1 MRYAD
6 DMPVTTSRR
15 APTEAEPA
23 EQAPDVAPLV
33 QRAAAGDEDAW
44 RELAGRYG
52 RRLYALARSRLR
64 SHELAEDIAQS
75 VFTTLAEKLR
85 AGDYTEEGRFEP
97 WLFRIAMNRIRDE
110 IRKQQTADGAAG
122 VLEAEARRGATVN
135 TPEPDDLRRL
145 RAAVATLDPA
155 EQDVIALR
163 HQAELPFA
171 AIADL
176 ADEPLGTLLARHHRA
191 LRKLRTILQDQT
203 P

>member
-1 MRYAD
+1 
-6 DMPVTTSRR
+6 MPVTTPRQPPGR
-15 APTEAEPA
+15 APADLPEA

-33 QRAAAGDEDAW
+33 RQAAAGDEDAW
-44 RELAGRYG
+44 RRLASRYG

-85 AGDYTEEGRFEP
+85 AGDYHEEGRFEP

-110 IRKQQTADGAAG
+110 IRKRQTAAGAEHTLRAQ
-122 VLEAEARRGATVN
+122 ARRDDDAPAT
-135 TPEPDDLRRL
+135 EPDDLRRL
-145 RAAVATLDPA
+145 RRALARLDPA

-176 ADEPLGTLLARHHRA
+176 AGEPLGTLLARHHRA
-191 LRKLRTILQDQT
+191 LKKLRTILEDKT